1 MPSLGRIYFSTNYI
15 QYPNCVGAA
24 FSLALGTCG
33 GTRNGFAN
41 WGTSV
46 NYIVP

>member
-1 MPSLGRIYFSTNYI
+1 MGSRYYFASEYI
-15 QYPNCVGAA
+15 QSPNCAPPQ
-24 FSLALGTCG
+24 FTLTIGTCG

-46 NYIVP
+46 NFVTP